1 MTVDHARRAASYGFA
16 AAIWGALGLYLVG
29 CGTTP
34 AQQASLTQGAA
45 TLAAVAAAH
54 NTTVSSLV
62 SKGALFCKKVTTDAP
77 LVVAVATVSG
87 APVSVIGIASDVVA
101 ATCAG
106 INAVP
111 VSPPADPASTPIV
124 VIPVAPTT

>member
-1 MTVDHARRAASYGFA
+1 MTDDPVRRYTSIGFTVL
-16 AAIWGALGLYLVG
+16 IFGALGLYLVG

-34 AQQASLTQGAA
+34 AQQASLTDGAA

-77 LVVAVATVSG
+77 LVVAVATLSG
-87 APVSVIGIASDVVA
+87 VPVSVIGVASDVVA

-124 VIPVAPTT
+124 VIPVAPTK